1 MIYPLNK
8 QLSVNAESIKY
19 RLQSSEPEN
28 RTKNI
33 FFEKLKTEKAFGETS
48 QKSNVIKTGSVGTSV
63 IFIII

>member
-19 RLQSSEPEN
+19 RLHSSEPEN

-33 FFEKLKTEKAFGETS
+33 FFWKLKTEKVFGKTPW
-48 QKSNVIKTGSVGTSV
+48 KSNVIKTGSVGTSV
-63 IFIII
+63 IFIIN